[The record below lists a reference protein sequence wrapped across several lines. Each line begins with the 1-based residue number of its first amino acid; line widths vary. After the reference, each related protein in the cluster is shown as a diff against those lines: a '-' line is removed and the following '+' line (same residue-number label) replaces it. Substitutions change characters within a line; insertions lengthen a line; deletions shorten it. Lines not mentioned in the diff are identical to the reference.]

1 MMRMMSQTADA
12 KNAVTKVDEE
22 LAKLQATLDNI
33 QQARPF
39 EDLTVRDIDSDASR
53 RLFRDVNIA

>member
-1 MMRMMSQTADA
+1 MVRMMFQAADA

>member
-1 MMRMMSQTADA
+1 MFQAADA